1 LSVVGFCTSQPD
13 DDPFARLGKPTGIGS
28 EFFKHWAYEQRR
40 IAPSVARGVP
50 RSIWQVRWTMN
61 IAMLPIAF
69 QTSSA
74 ALTLFIKLTNKAL
87 DEGDN
92 ATAELSGQLDK
103 RERNNAP
110 KNEI

>member
-1 LSVVGFCTSQPD
+1 
-13 DDPFARLGKPTGIGS
+13 
-28 EFFKHWAYEQRR
+28 
-40 IAPSVARGVP
+40 
-50 RSIWQVRWTMN
+50 MN

-74 ALTLFIKLTNKAL
+74 TLMLFIKLPNKAL

-110 KNEI
+110 KNEIKNYVHPHAHDSVSDREA